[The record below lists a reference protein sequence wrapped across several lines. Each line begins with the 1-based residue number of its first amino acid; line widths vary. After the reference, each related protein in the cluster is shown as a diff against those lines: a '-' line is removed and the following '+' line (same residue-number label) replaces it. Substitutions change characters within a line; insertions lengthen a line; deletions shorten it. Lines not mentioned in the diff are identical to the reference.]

1 MIPSPPFAL
10 RPLAPDDLPGAHA
23 LSQAVRW
30 PHRLEDW
37 RITFALGQG
46 LAAVDAEGRL
56 AGVALWWTFGDR
68 LATLGTVI
76 VSPEV
81 QRAGIGRRLLE
92 AIVAAAGS
100 RAIRLNATAEGLRL
114 YESLGFAAAGGIR
127 QHQGMPAAGL
137 VPTATEAEIRPL
149 AEADRPAVLDLDRR
163 ASGDDRTAMIQV
175 LDALS
180 TGLVA
185 RRDGRLVGYAL
196 CRDFGRG
203 RLVGP
208 VVAESEATALAL
220 VSRHVAEAPGFL
232 RVDIPDDAETLSAWL
247 AGAGLAGVDR
257 VRAMLKGTP
266 PDEAPDARIFGLAS
280 QAMG

>member
-1 MIPSPPFAL
+1 MTLSPPYAL
-10 RPLAPDDLPGAHA
+10 RPLAPADLPDAHA

-37 RITFALGQG
+37 RVTLALGEG
-46 LAAVDAEGRL
+46 LAAVDAESRL
-56 AGVALWWTFGDR
+56 AGVALWWTFGDA

-81 QRAGIGRRLLE
+81 QRAGIGRRLLA
-92 AIVAAAGS
+92 AIVAAAGT

-114 YESLGFAAAGGIR
+114 YESLGFVAAGGIR
-127 QHQGMPAAGL
+127 QHQGVPAAGL
-137 VPTATEAEIRPL
+137 APTEAEIRPL
-149 AEADRPAVLDLDRR
+149 AEADRPAVLALDRR
-163 ASGDDRTAMIQV
+163 ASGGDRTAMLQA
-175 LDALS
+175 LAALS

-185 RRDGRLVGYAL
+185 VQDGRLVGYAL

-208 VVAESEATALAL
+208 VVADSEATALAL
-220 VSRHVAEAPGFL
+220 VSRHVAEASGFL

-257 VRAMLKGTP
+257 VRAMVRGTP
-266 PDEAPDARIFGLAS
+266 PDAAPDARIFGLAS
-280 QAMG
+280 QALG

>member
-92 AIVAAAGS
+92 AIVAAAGP

-149 AEADRPAVLDLDRR
+149 VEADRPAVLDLDRR

-220 VSRHVAEAPGFL
+220 VSRHVAEATGFL

>member
-1 MIPSPPFAL
+1 MTPPFAL
-10 RPLAPDDLPGAHA
+10 RPLVAADLPGAHA

-37 RITFALGQG
+37 RVTLALGEG

-56 AGVALWWTFGDR
+56 AGVALWWIFGDT

-81 QRAGIGRRLLE
+81 QRAGIGRRLLQ
-92 AIVAAAGS
+92 AIVAAAGP

-114 YESLGFAAAGGIR
+114 YESLGFVAAGGIR
-127 QHQGMPAAGL
+127 QHQGVPAAGL

-149 AEADRPAVLDLDRR
+149 AAADRPALLALDRR
-163 ASGDDRTAMIQV
+163 AAGGDRGAMLRA

-185 RRDGRLVGYAL
+185 QRDGRLVGYAL

-208 VVAESEATALAL
+208 VVADSEATALAL
-220 VSRHVAEAPGFL
+220 VSRHVAEASGFL

-257 VRAMLKGTP
+257 VRAMVRGTP
-266 PDEAPDARIFGLAS
+266 PEAAPEARIFGLAS